1 MKQISKMMGWCLEN
15 LVRDT
20 IKNMQPYASARDEF
34 KEFAN
39 PLIYLDANEN
49 PFQNG
54 INRYPD
60 PKQMELKRVLA
71 LQKNVT
77 TKNIL
82 IGNGS
87 DEVLDLL
94 LRVFCEPNT
103 DNVITLPPTYGMYEV
118 LANINSIEN
127 RQVLL
132 QFDFQPNV
140 TSILNSVN
148 EKTKIIFLCSPN
160 NPTGNLFKK
169 ESVQKILENFL
180 GLVVIDEA
188 YIDFSEGESW
198 LNDLNDFPNLVI
210 TQTLSK
216 AYASAGIRVGICYAS
231 EEIISVLHK
240 IKPPYNSNLLSQK
253 RAIKVL
259 KDEEAIKSQVA
270 IIKHE
275 RTTLTE
281 ALLPIKFV
289 SKIYKSDA
297 NFMLIKVDDA
307 TKRYKQLLEK
317 GFVVRNRS
325 TQPLCK
331 NTLRI
336 TLGTPEEN
344 KKLIEVLQQIK

>member
-1 MKQISKMMGWCLEN
+1 MKQISKMKAWCLEN
-15 LVRDT
+15 LVRDA

-34 KEFAN
+34 KGFIK
-39 PLIYLDANEN
+39 PLVYLDANEN
-49 PFQNG
+49 PFKNG

-60 PKQMELKRVLA
+60 PQQMELKKVLA
-71 LQKNVT
+71 LQKNVS

-103 DNVITLPPTYGMYEV
+103 DNIITLPPTYGMYEV

-132 QFDFQPNV
+132 QLDFQPNV
-140 TSILNSVN
+140 ASILNSIN
-148 EKTKIIFLCSPN
+148 TKTKIIFLCSPN
-160 NPTGNLFKK
+160 NPTGNLFLK
-169 ESVQKILENFL
+169 ESVQEILENFH

-198 LNDLNDFPNLVI
+198 LNRLNDFSNLVI

-231 EEIISVLHK
+231 AEIIALLNK

-253 RAIKVL
+253 KAIEVL
-259 KDEEAIKSQVA
+259 KNKDEIISQIA
-270 IIKHE
+270 IIQKE
-275 RTTLTE
+275 KQSLVK
-281 ALLPIKFV
+281 ALLPLKYIL
-289 SKIYKSDA
+289 KIYKSDA
-297 NFMLIKVDDA
+297 NFLLIEVDDA
-307 TKRYKQLLEK
+307 AKRYKQLLDKEI
-317 GFVVRNRS
+317 VVRNRS

-336 TLGTPEEN
+336 TIGTPEEN
-344 KKLIEVLQQIK
+344 KKLIEALQQIK

>member
-34 KEFAN
+34 KEFVN

-71 LQKNVT
+71 LQKKVT